1 MNFRHTVEILT
12 KDIQD
17 IEKLVSNFQN
27 YDKVPAIEMDL
38 VLGRMQKVYE
48 VLLMLKD
55 SGAEEELKTRQDPYS
70 LVMKKEVKAMPVP
83 ETDLPVEPH
92 KTEKRIEAPVEK
104 PVEPAATRT
113 SSKQKKEAVVGEK
126 LEQGKSVVHEKI
138 SGQVQKEVLSAKIAA
153 SPIKSIS
160 GSIGIN
166 DKFLFIRELFS
177 ADAELFRSTMELLDS
192 SPNFN
197 EAYNY
202 LLQNFNWDMDSEV
215 VQQLLT
221 LVRRKFITGGNV

>member
-48 VLLMLKD
+48 ILLMLKD
-55 SGAEEELKTRQDPYS
+55 TGAEELPAASQDS
-70 LVMKKEVKAMPVP
+70 ARIEIKEEVKAILVP
-83 ETDLPVEPH
+83 EPELPVELP
-92 KTEKRIEAPVEK
+92 KTEARVEKPVQK
-104 PVEPAATRT
+104 PVEPAAART
-113 SSKQKKEAVVGEK
+113 ATKPKKEAVVGEK
-126 LEQGKSVVHEKI
+126 LEQGKTVVYEKF
-138 SGQVQKEVLSAKIAA
+138 SGTGQKEVLSAKIAA

-202 LLQNFNWDMDSEV
+202 LLQNFDWDMDSEV